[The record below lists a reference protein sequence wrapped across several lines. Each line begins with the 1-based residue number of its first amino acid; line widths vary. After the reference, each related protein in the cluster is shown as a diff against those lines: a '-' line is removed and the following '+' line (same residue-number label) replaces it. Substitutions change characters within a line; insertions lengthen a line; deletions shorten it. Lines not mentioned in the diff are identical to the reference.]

1 MPQFVHFRDS
11 GDTLPFV
18 VRQNGVVDQSS
29 SAALL
34 KLLLIRRNNLC
45 GLLFC
50 FLVTALLYVQLY
62 KFPNQLQLVDKTMDV
77 LQNRKLSQKE
87 IVASERR
94 KVAESD
100 NRKKIVPLIVPK
112 FEGPKN
118 DQQKAVRD
126 AFLHAWRGYK
136 QYAWGHDLLKPVTR
150 TYNEWIECGLTIV
163 DSLDTLLIMGLNDEF
178 DEAKQWVT
186 KELDFDKNRFVSLF
200 ETTIRILGGLLS
212 AYHLSGDQIFL
223 TKAEDIGRRLLPGIS
238 ESPTAVPYR

>member
-1 MPQFVHFRDS
+1 MHFRDS

-18 VRQNGVVDQSS
+18 VRQNGGVVDQSS

-77 LQNRKLSQKE
+77 LQNRESYKNQ
-87 IVASERR
+87 IANSERR
-94 KVAESD
+94 KDAGKIK
-100 NRKKIVPLIVPK
+100 KKILPMNIPK

-118 DQQKAVRD
+118 DKQKAVRD

-150 TYNEWIECGLTIV
+150 HTKN
-163 DSLDTLLIMGLNDEF
+163 GLN
-178 DEAKQWVT
+178 
-186 KELDFDKNRFVSLF
+186 
-200 ETTIRILGGLLS
+200 
-212 AYHLSGDQIFL
+212 
-223 TKAEDIGRRLLPGIS
+223 
-238 ESPTAVPYR
+238 AV